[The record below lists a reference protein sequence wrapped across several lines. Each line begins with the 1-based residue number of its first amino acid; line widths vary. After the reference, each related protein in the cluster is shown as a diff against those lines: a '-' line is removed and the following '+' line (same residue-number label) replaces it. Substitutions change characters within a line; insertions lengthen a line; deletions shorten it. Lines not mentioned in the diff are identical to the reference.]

1 MGTYLQ
7 EMLAQIHSKQG
18 LMQRIADKLQPI
30 SSIVNEMFLIMLLK
44 ACSQSDHESLEDIF
58 W

>member
-1 MGTYLQ
+1 
-7 EMLAQIHSKQG
+7 
-18 LMQRIADKLQPI
+18 MQRIADKLQPI

-44 ACSQSDHESLEDIF
+44 ACSQSDHESPEDIV